1 MEEHAGRYTTNQ
13 DNNPSE
19 HVSNKSTP
27 PGGSWPLSQDIQV
40 TWQRG
45 GGDNQALPGGCS
57 KCVVGVLSKFTYKW
71 TPPIIITFILIPPPP
86 CFLPHRTFHR
96 LKSGDYN
103 STKTRPTIYNNYAG
117 SCHHLCTF
125 GPRHMRDREWIW
137 LQSQDALMFITDGE
151 METK

>member
-1 MEEHAGRYTTNQ
+1 MQDAIQQTRTTTHPNTFQ
-13 DNNPSE
+13 TSRR
-19 HVSNKSTP
+19 
-27 PGGSWPLSQDIQV
+27 PLEAPDRSL
-40 TWQRG
+40 R
-45 GGDNQALPGGCS
+45 
-57 KCVVGVLSKFTYKW
+57 
-71 TPPIIITFILIPPPP
+71 TF
-86 CFLPHRTFHR
+86 RTFHR

-151 METK
+151 METR